1 MVQDVFFFSSKNVA
15 SAHKGLSC
23 SRWWRLRDKWQ
34 KNKELMET
42 GFDFHITLTQ
52 YVSKMFKLWKRKN
65 SGSQGWTFI
74 RWREWKCFMIHII
87 RRVKISKVFNNV
99 AQFPVAELKRQAAK
113 GLLDLC
119 SVIFGLNYIFSIN
132 SCSGCQDIS
141 VFILLQAVFGL
152 RCPRPTAFPGRHLS
166 WIYFK
171 KWS

>member
-1 MVQDVFFFSSKNVA
+1 
-15 SAHKGLSC
+15 
-23 SRWWRLRDKWQ
+23 
-34 KNKELMET
+34 MET

-99 AQFPVAELKRQAAK
+99 AQFPVVELKRQAAK

-141 VFILLQAVFGL
+141 VFILLQAVFGFYDVLDLQRFLVAISHEFILKSEVKLVPL
-152 RCPRPTAFPGRHLS
+152 RLF
-166 WIYFK
+166 
-171 KWS
+171 